1 MSGIAIIA
9 VALPALG
16 AVYVLGT
23 FALGIAAAWMG
34 YLVGRRL
41 S

>member
-16 AVYVLGT
+16 AIYVLGT
-23 FALGIAAAWMG
+23 VALGIAAAWTG
-34 YLVGRRL
+34 YLLGRWL